1 MGNYECEVSMPG
13 KELVQSLVRAM
24 DILECVSR
32 GRFGCRLA
40 DISEELKL
48 NPTTAYNLMRTLAE
62 RGYLFKDSSN
72 RYRLGPAFKEL
83 TRNETRNHIMSGT
96 GRELLNIAAK
106 LPGSVSGLVELCGP
120 QIRVVLRVSPDRPGV
135 VAAPL
140 AFDLPVY
147 TTSSGLCFLMQS
159 EYAPTLFNCWPFDEY
174 GRNRWKTKRQL
185 EAFLRECRKQGFVQ
199 MALDDSMSIGLAEPV
214 AENMVLNIRTVQDK
228 HGKAAELLHECA
240 ARIRNDH

>member
-1 MGNYECEVSMPG
+1 
-13 KELVQSLVRAM
+13 M

-40 DISEELKL
+40 DVREELNL

-72 RYRLGPAFKEL
+72 RYHLGPAFKEL
-83 TRNETRNHIMSGT
+83 TRNETRNHIMSGA
-96 GRELLNIAAK
+96 GRELLNIAGK

-135 VAAPL
+135 VASPL
-140 AFDLPVY
+140 TFDLPVY

-159 EYAPTLFNCWPFDEY
+159 EYAPTLFNYWPFDEY
-174 GRNRWKTKRQL
+174 GRTRWKTKKRL
-185 EAFLRECRKQGFVQ
+185 EAFLRECRKQGFVK
-199 MALDDSMSIGLAEPV
+199 MALDDSMSIGLAESV
-214 AENMVLNIRTVQDK
+214 GENMVLNIRTVQCKQDK
-228 HGKAAELLHECA
+228 ASELLHECA
-240 ARIRNDH
+240 ARIRNEL